1 MNGGE
6 KTIREGMEAFI
17 STEKKGETNEIHKRQ
32 KGTFKKRSKLF
43 KSIRHPSHSDATSLG
58 AFCKVF
64 TKGVWWRVNSIMV
77 LQRRQDTEDRP
88 CLYG

>member
-6 KTIREGMEAFI
+6 SNLGEGMEAFI

-43 KSIRHPSHSDATSLG
+43 KSIRHVSPTVETITLALN
-58 AFCKVF
+58 F
-64 TKGVWWRVNSIMV
+64 N
-77 LQRRQDTEDRP
+77 
-88 CLYG
+88 

>member
-32 KGTFKKRSKLF
+32 KGTFKKRSNLF